1 MSVYRRVHDAPLPPK
16 QNAPASFLAVL
27 MSTRQRSVGFLG
39 PAGTFTEEAL
49 VSQEDL
55 VGMRHQPFNSMFEVL
70 QSVESGGVDLG
81 LVPIENMIEGAVTA
95 SIDALAFG
103 SGLLIQR
110 EVTMDVRLMLMALP
124 GTRLDEVKYVRSY
137 PVASAQCG
145 KFLVRHLPA
154 VVIVAANSTADAARD
169 LVASGSLDTA
179 VIAPERAAQVYG
191 LEVLARDIADRRGNR
206 TRFALVGRD
215 SVPPPTGRDK
225 TSLVVYQRAD
235 APGSL
240 VGILGEFVARSINI
254 TSLQS
259 RPTMESIGNY
269 CFLIDCE
276 GHVMDE
282 ALGKALC
289 SLQMRAASV
298 KFLGSYPADSVGRV
312 DDPAGRALREKV
324 DASYV
329 DEDGYLLLAGVPD
342 GTTRDQAA
350 AWLAEV
356 RSRVT

>member
-1 MSVYRRVHDAPLPPK
+1 
-16 QNAPASFLAVL
+16 

-49 VSQEDL
+49 VSQADL
-55 VGMRHQPFNSMFEVL
+55 ATMRHQPFNSMFEVL
-70 QSVESGGVDLG
+70 ESVETGGVDLG
-81 LVPIENMIEGAVTA
+81 FVPIENMIEGAVTA

-103 SGLLIQR
+103 TGLLIQR

-124 GTRLDEVKYVRSY
+124 GVKLDEVKYVRSY

-145 KFLVRHLPA
+145 KFLVRNLPG
-154 VVIVAANSTADAARD
+154 VVIVAANSTTNAALD
-169 LVASGSLDTA
+169 VVASGSSDTA
-179 VIAPERAAQVYG
+179 VIGPRRASRVYG
-191 LEVLARDIADRRGNR
+191 LEVLAEDIADRRANQ

-215 SVPPPTGRDK
+215 SVPAPTGRDK

-259 RPTMESIGNY
+259 RPTKASLGNY

-282 ALGKALC
+282 ALGGALRN
-289 SLQMRAASV
+289 LQMRAASV
-298 KFLGSYPADSVGRV
+298 KFLGSYPADSVGQV
-312 DDPAGRALREKV
+312 GDPAARALRESV

-342 GTTRDQAA
+342 QTTRDQAYS
-350 AWLAEV
+350 WLADV
-356 RSRVT
+356 RSRVV

>member
-1 MSVYRRVHDAPLPPK
+1 
-16 QNAPASFLAVL
+16 
-27 MSTRQRSVGFLG
+27 MSTPQLSVGFLG

-55 VGMRHQPFNSMFEVL
+55 AGMRRQPFNSMFEVL
-70 QSVESGGVDLG
+70 ESVETGEVDLC
-81 LVPIENMIEGAVTA
+81 LVPIENMIEGVVT
-95 SIDALAFG
+95 SSVDALAFG
-103 SGLLIQR
+103 TGLLIQR
-110 EVTMDVRLMLMALP
+110 EVTMDVRPMLMALP
-124 GTRLDEVKYVRSY
+124 GAKLDEVKYVRSY

-145 KFLVRHLPA
+145 RFFLRRLPG

-179 VIAPERAAQVYG
+179 VIAPQRAARVYG
-191 LEVLARDIADRRGNR
+191 LEVLAEDIGDRRGNK
-206 TRFALVGRD
+206 TRFALVGRG
-215 SVPPPTGRDK
+215 SIPPPTGRDK

-259 RPTMESIGNY
+259 RPTMESLGHY

-282 ALGKALC
+282 TLGDALR

-298 KFLGSYPADSVGRV
+298 KFLGSYPADSVGQV
-312 DDPAGRALREKV
+312 DDPAARALRENV

-342 GTTRDQAA
+342 KTTRDQADS
-350 AWLAEV
+350 WLADV
-356 RSRVT
+356 RSRVALDRQLLGT